1 MIFGDCTMSTPFSL
15 TPREA
20 TPRCGH
26 FRRGGQPSGRNVSPR
41 PKKKFKFAL
50 RHNGEKAYMNRIFSS
65 DPKTLRTMGANL
77 ENMREVF
84 KKTTKSILDD
94 VHGDDVRFFLK
105 KFKITHFSA

>member
-1 MIFGDCTMSTPFSL
+1 
-15 TPREA
+15 
-20 TPRCGH
+20 
-26 FRRGGQPSGRNVSPR
+26 
-41 PKKKFKFAL
+41 
-50 RHNGEKAYMNRIFSS
+50 MNRIFSS

-94 VHGDDVRFFLK
+94 VHGDDVRFFPK